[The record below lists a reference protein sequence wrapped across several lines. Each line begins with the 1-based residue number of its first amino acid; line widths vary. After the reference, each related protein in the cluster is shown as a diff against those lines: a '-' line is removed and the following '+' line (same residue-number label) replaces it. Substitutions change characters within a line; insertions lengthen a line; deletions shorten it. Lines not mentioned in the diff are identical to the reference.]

1 MRRLQSW
8 GHETVHGDLLDL
20 LLLALAVLAGL
31 GGFRRGLIC
40 SITSF
45 IGFLVGAAIGV
56 QIAPALARGLLKT
69 PSNAIAADQAVGQR
83 IVSLGVVLL
92 LAGIGN
98 FLGQLAG
105 RRLRALIEKTPFG
118 PADGVGGAV
127 VSVISLLAVAWLFAL
142 ALAYAPAPTLARQI
156 HRSLVLQTIDRVVPN
171 QGQQVVSALL
181 REVQQHDLPAV
192 SGPFA
197 TLLAPSVA
205 APDPAVVPGAVKAA
219 ENSIV
224 KVTGDAP
231 SCTRSIEGTGFVYSN
246 QRVLTNAHVVAGV
259 RNPRIAL
266 PGGGQLPARVVLYDA
281 DRDIAVLYVPNLN
294 RPILKLAGAV
304 GSGTSAVV
312 AGYPQNGPFTA
323 VPARIAART
332 NVTGPNI
339 YQSKTVTRQVY
350 TIRGKVRPGN
360 SGGPLLAADGSVYG
374 VVFAASVDQSN
385 VGYALTN
392 SEISVDTEA
401 GRTATTGVST
411 RGCD

>member
-1 MRRLQSW
+1 M
-8 GHETVHGDLLDL
+8 HGDLLDVL
-20 LLLALAVLAGL
+20 LVALAVLAGF
-31 GGFRRGLIC
+31 GGFRRGLVC
-40 SITSF
+40 SVISF
-45 IGFLVGAAIGV
+45 VGFVIGAAVGV
-56 QIAPALARGLLKT
+56 QLAPGLARGILKAPT
-69 PSNAIAADQAVGQR
+69 DAIAADHAIGQR
-83 IVSLGVVLL
+83 VASLGVVLV
-92 LAGIGN
+92 LAAIGN

-105 RRLRALIEKTPFG
+105 RRLRALIAGTPLG
-118 PADGVGGAV
+118 PVDGVGGAV
-127 VSVISLLAVAWLFAL
+127 VSVVSLLMVAWLFAL

-156 HRSLVLQTIDRVVPN
+156 HRSLVLQTIDRVIPN
-171 QGQQVVSALL
+171 NGQRIVSALL

-205 APDPAVVPGAVKAA
+205 APDPSVVPGATRGSA
-219 ENSIV
+219 NSIL

-231 SCTRSIEGTGFVYSN
+231 SCTRSIEGTGFVYGP

-259 RNPRIAL
+259 RNPRVAL
-266 PGGGQLPARVVLYDA
+266 PGGGLLPARVVLYDA

-294 RPILKLAGAV
+294 RPALRLAGPA

-332 NVTGPNI
+332 DVTGPNI
-339 YQSKTVTRQVY
+339 YQTKTVTRQVY
-350 TIRGKVRPGN
+350 TVRGKVRPGN

-392 SEISVDTEA
+392 GEISRDVAA
-401 GRTATTGVST
+401 GRTATAAVST

>member
-1 MRRLQSW
+1 M
-8 GHETVHGDLLDL
+8 HGDLLDL
-20 LLLALAVLAGL
+20 LLLALAVLAGI
-31 GGFRRGLIC
+31 GGYRRGLIC

-45 IGFLVGAAIGV
+45 LGFLAGAAIGV
-56 QIAPALARGLLKT
+56 QLAPGLARGLLKA
-69 PSNAIAADQAVGQR
+69 PSNAIAADQAIGQR
-83 IVSLGVVLL
+83 IVSLGVVLV
-92 LAGIGN
+92 LAAIGN

-105 RRLRALIEKTPFG
+105 RRLRALVEKTPFG
-118 PADGVGGAV
+118 PADGVGGAL
-127 VSVISLLAVAWLFAL
+127 VSVVSLLAVAWLFAL

-156 HRSLVLQTIDRVVPN
+156 HRSVVLQTIDRAVPN

-205 APDPAVVPGAVKAA
+205 APDPAVVPGAVRVAA
-219 ENSIV
+219 NSIV

-231 SCTRSIEGTGFVYSN
+231 SCSRSIEGTGFVYSS
-246 QRVLTNAHVVAGV
+246 QHILTNAHVVAGV
-259 RNPRIAL
+259 RNPRVL
-266 PGGGQLPARVVLYDA
+266 VPGGGQLSARVVLYDA
-281 DRDIAVLYVPNLN
+281 DRDIAVLYVPGLA
-294 RPILKLAGAV
+294 RPALRLAGAAT
-304 GSGTSAVV
+304 SGTSAVV

-323 VPARIAART
+323 VAARIAAST
-332 NVTGPNI
+332 KVSGPNI

-350 TIRGKVRPGN
+350 TIRASVRPGN
-360 SGGPLLAADGSVYG
+360 SGGPLLATDGSVYG

-392 SEISVDTEA
+392 GEVAVDVAA
-401 GRTATTGVST
+401 GRSATTAVST

>member
-1 MRRLQSW
+1 M
-8 GHETVHGDLLDL
+8 HGDLLDL
-20 LLLALAVLAGL
+20 LLLALAVLAGF

-45 IGFLVGAAIGV
+45 VGFIIGAAIGV
-56 QIAPALARGLLKT
+56 QIAPGLARGVLKA
-69 PSNAIAADQAVGQR
+69 PSNAIAADQALGQR
-83 IVSLGVVLL
+83 LISLGVVLV
-92 LAGIGN
+92 LAGVGN

-105 RRLRALIEKTPFG
+105 RKLRALIEKTPFG
-118 PADGVGGAV
+118 PVDGVGGAV
-127 VSVISLLAVAWLFAL
+127 VSVVTLLVVAWLFAL
-142 ALAYAPAPTLARQI
+142 ALAYAPAPSLARQI
-156 HRSLVLQTIDRVVPN
+156 HRSLVLQTIDKAVPN
-171 QGQQVVSALL
+171 EGQRVVSALL

-197 TLLAPSVA
+197 TLLAPAVA
-205 APDPAVVPGAVKAA
+205 APDPAVVAPATRVAA
-219 ENSIV
+219 NSIL

-231 SCTRSIEGTGFVYSN
+231 SCSRSIEGSGFVYSS
-246 QRVLTNAHVVAGV
+246 QRVITNAHVVAGV
-259 RNPRIAL
+259 SNPRVIV
-266 PGGGQLPARVVLYDA
+266 PGGQTLAAKVVLYDSN
-281 DRDIAVLYVPNLN
+281 RDVAVLYVPGLT
-294 RPILKLAGAV
+294 RAPLKLAGEV

-332 NVTGPNI
+332 DVSGPNI

-360 SGGPLLAADGSVYG
+360 SGGPLLSADGSVYG

-392 SEISVDTEA
+392 GEIADDVAA
-401 GRTATTGVST
+401 GRSLTNPVST
-411 RGCD
+411 HGCD